1 MTLHITR
8 PACRAATWAATL
20 AATLAMSTAG
30 AQGNS
35 PEAAVA
41 MSAPWAAAMC
51 TAWNADATLTS
62 GLVESG
68 WVKNDAGR
76 GFKAMQIYRADC
88 PASARIEL
96 QIALKDGKAVCTH
109 GGAVRTEKLD
119 SGADYLMWAD
129 TPRWREMGAGD
140 YGPMKAMMF
149 SRLNFAGPKMEAMG
163 NMGPFEGFLLLVGKV
178 PGKWDACP

>member
-1 MTLHITR
+1 MTLR
-8 PACRAATWAATL
+8 PILLACMAAPWLAFPAA
-20 AATLAMSTAG
+20 
-30 AQGNS
+30 AQGTA
-35 PEAAVA
+35 PEPAVA

-51 TAWNADATLTS
+51 TAWNADAALTT

-68 WVKNDAGR
+68 WIKNDAGR

-88 PASARIEL
+88 ASSARVEL

-119 SGADYLMWAD
+119 DGADYLMWAD
-129 TPRWREMGAGD
+129 TPRWREMGGGE

-149 SRLNFAGPKMEAMG
+149 GRLNFAGPKMEAMG

-178 PGKWDACP
+178 PGKWDNCP